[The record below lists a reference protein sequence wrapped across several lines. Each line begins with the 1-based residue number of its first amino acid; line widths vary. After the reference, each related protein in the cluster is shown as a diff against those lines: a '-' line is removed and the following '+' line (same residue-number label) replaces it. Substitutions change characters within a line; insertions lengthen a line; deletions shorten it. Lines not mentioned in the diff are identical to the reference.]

1 MRTIAVLLIILGM
14 GAAVVYPSMVQ
25 NASGRDLGT
34 FRVYDRG
41 RPFRPVTV
49 ELDRRDAPL
58 RILVG
63 MISDQMPAAR
73 PSETVLTIT
82 ASIGGRTVLAE
93 TLNFVE
99 APARDDAIQTGD
111 RAFRSE
117 AGVLDPLDTGPY
129 LFTVG
134 PDDVE
139 DIPIKNVDL
148 VLRGGV
154 ALVDPRV
161 QPIGFVLGAVG
172 FIMLLLSFRGG
183 GTDRPRN
190 PNSRPPPRWGRAGAD
205 KNSQDG

>member
-1 MRTIAVLLIILGM
+1 MRAIAVLLIILGM

-41 RPFRPVTV
+41 GAFRPVTV
-49 ELDRRDAPL
+49 RLDARDAPL
-58 RILVG
+58 RVLVG
-63 MISDQMPAAR
+63 MISDQVPVAR
-73 PSETVLTIT
+73 PSETVLTLT
-82 ASIGGRTVLAE
+82 VNIGGRTVLARS
-93 TLNFVE
+93 LNFIE
-99 APARDDAIQTGD
+99 APARDDPSQTGD

-117 AGVLDPLDTGPY
+117 AGVLNALDTGAY

-134 PDDVE
+134 PGDVE

-154 ALVDPRV
+154 GLVDPRV

-183 GTDRPRN
+183 GSDRPQN
-190 PNSRPPPRWGRAGAD
+190 PNSQPPPPRWGRAAAG
-205 KNSQDG
+205 KN